1 MFNALIAYLLFPPS
15 GRGPIRV
22 LPGFSIP
29 PENVV
34 SLGKKLKGRTL
45 RGFFI
50 DEVAH
55 TVWIAVDREVIR
67 ISAQDWSWRVVDTHP
82 ALLTVSK
89 RIERVLWV
97 EKKRSSEVIIEMAGD
112 GRVDSLKLR
121 SRQGKLPR
129 LVFA

>member
-1 MFNALIAYLLFPPS
+1 MFNALIAYLLFPPN

-22 LPGFSIP
+22 IPGFSIP
-29 PENVV
+29 PESVV
-34 SLGKKLKGRTL
+34 SLGKRLKGRTL

-50 DEVAH
+50 DEAAH
-55 TVWIAVDREVIR
+55 TIWVAADSDVYR
-67 ISAQDWSWRVVDTHP
+67 ISAQVWSWRVVETHP